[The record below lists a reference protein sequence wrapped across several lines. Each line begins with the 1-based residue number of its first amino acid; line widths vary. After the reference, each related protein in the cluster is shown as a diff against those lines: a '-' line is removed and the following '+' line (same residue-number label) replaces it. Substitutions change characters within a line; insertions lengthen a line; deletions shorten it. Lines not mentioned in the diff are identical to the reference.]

1 MVFKTV
7 THCVGADGSRQE
19 IDSDAGNGKT
29 YKQNLDDTVKK
40 FADNAYRTILTS
52 FRTLTIDEFEALKEE
67 NGGFLEDSQKDV
79 LEEGLC
85 ALCIFGI
92 QDPLRV
98 GIVESITKCKTA
110 GITVIMC
117 TGDNIDTATA
127 ISRNAGI
134 ITQEQ
139 IDASE
144 YSCMIGEKFRD
155 VVGGMKEVEEN
166 RKGKMVKVEKVG
178 NQHKF
183 DEVKKHLRVLG
194 RCSPL
199 DKKILVTGM
208 QDSGQVV
215 AVTGDGTNDAPA
227 LTKADVGFAMGIAG
241 TDVAKNA
248 CDIVLL
254 DDNFSSI
261 IVALKYGRNVYDNV
275 RKFLQFQLSVNVV
288 AMFIVFFG
296 SVILKDSP
304 LTAVQMLWVNLIMD
318 TLGALALATEPPTD
332 DILLRQP
339 YKKDNLIITPVMWR
353 NVFGHGVYQI
363 IVLMIVMF
371 YFPGKMCE
379 VYWTA
384 CNEYKTPLDT
394 KSGCSKYNAF
404 YANELYETEVS
415 LKFWTKTGED
425 PKNYDTD
432 TLQKFS
438 CW

>member
-1 MVFKTV
+1 
-7 THCVGADGSRQE
+7 
-19 IDSDAGNGKT
+19 
-29 YKQNLDDTVKK
+29 
-40 FADNAYRTILTS
+40 
-52 FRTLTIDEFEALKEE
+52 
-67 NGGFLEDSQKDV
+67 
-79 LEEGLC
+79 
-85 ALCIFGI
+85 
-92 QDPLRV
+92 
-98 GIVESITKCKTA
+98 
-110 GITVIMC
+110 
-117 TGDNIDTATA
+117 
-127 ISRNAGI
+127 
-134 ITQEQ
+134 
-139 IDASE
+139 
-144 YSCMIGEKFRD
+144 MIGEKFRD

-166 RKGKMVKVEKVG
+166 RKGKIVMVEKVG